1 MDSTDI
7 GRRSTLDEEEKMVNS
22 TMDNA
27 MTDLDKNCDGF
38 VDVTEWIRL
47 GTLEHF
53 MELLNMYDTNG
64 MSLQTLSSY
73 NVTGY
78 VLQ

>member
-1 MDSTDI
+1 MDYTDI
-7 GRRSTLDEEEKMVNS
+7 GRRSTLDDEEEEMINS

-38 VDVTEWIRL
+38 VDVTEWIRS

-53 MELLNMYDTNG
+53 MELLKLYDTNG
-64 MSLQTLSSY
+64 MTYLLYYLYCVRVS
-73 NVTGY
+73 
-78 VLQ
+78 